1 MRDTKCCDMEQC
13 EFNNCWYNPNT
24 DMYECNV
31 NGNETFDDYD
41 CVIKEGMK
49 QFDLK
54 FIGLDTEL
62 KDIEETVFAE
72 DLDEAVKIVKS
83 KYKVVQ
89 RIKYNGLF
97 IS

>member
-1 MRDTKCCDMEQC
+1 
-13 EFNNCWYNPNT
+13 
-24 DMYECNV
+24 
-31 NGNETFDDYD
+31 
-41 CVIKEGMK
+41 MK

-62 KDIEETVFAE
+62 KNIEETVFAE
-72 DLDEAVKIVKS
+72 DLEEAVKIVKA